1 MVVPIKKNKELYA
14 IKNGILVKISMK
26 SQNDIKIAYKITK
39 YTFTFPAKCGR
50 LYTIADDAE
59 KQKIDCIQYSGA

>member
-14 IKNGILVKISMK
+14 INNDILAKISMK
-26 SQNDIKIAYKITK
+26 GQNDIKIAYKIAK
-39 YTFTFPAKCGR
+39 NTFTFPAECGR
-50 LYTIADDAE
+50 LYTITDNTE